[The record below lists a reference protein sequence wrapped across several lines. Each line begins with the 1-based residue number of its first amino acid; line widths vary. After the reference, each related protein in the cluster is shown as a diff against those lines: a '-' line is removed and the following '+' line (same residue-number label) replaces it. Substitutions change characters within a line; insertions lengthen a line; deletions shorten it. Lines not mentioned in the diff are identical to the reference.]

1 MLELSGIRVAHGR
14 RTVLSVDRL
23 CLGGP
28 GLTAV
33 LGHNGSGKSTLM
45 RLLARESRPDAGTV
59 TLEGTPLPRYA
70 QRALARRLAHLPQ
83 HLPEAPG
90 LSVAEFCAL
99 GRFPWRGL
107 LGRWSAADRA
117 ATGQALAETGLSDLA
132 GQDIDSLS
140 GGERQRAWIA
150 MLLAQEA
157 PLLLL
162 DEPISALD
170 PAHQLEVLSLL
181 RRLARSGARRVVA
194 ILHDVNLAARHAD
207 RIVALKQGEVVF
219 DGPPEALIDADV
231 LSRLYDVR
239 AELVAHPRGGLPI
252 ATFTDA
258 A

>member
-1 MLELSGIRVAHGR
+1 MLELSDIRITRGGR
-14 RTVLSVDRL
+14 AILSVDRL
-23 CLGGP
+23 ALGGP
-28 GLTAV
+28 GVTAV

-45 RLLARESRPDAGTV
+45 RLLAREIRPDAGAILLDGV
-59 TLEGTPLPRYA
+59 PLARQS

-83 HLPEAPG
+83 TLPETPG

-107 LGRWSAADRA
+107 LGRWGAADRRA
-117 ATGQALAETGLSDLA
+117 SEHALAETGLAALA
-132 GQDIDSLS
+132 GREIDALS

-181 RRLARSGARRVVA
+181 ARLGRTGARRVIA

-207 RIVALKQGEVVF
+207 RILALKAGRIAF
-219 DGPPEALIDADV
+219 DGPPEGLIDAAV
-231 LSRLYDVR
+231 LSQLYDVR
-239 AELVAHPRGGLPI
+239 AELIPHPRGGLPVAI
-252 ATFTDA
+252 FSEA